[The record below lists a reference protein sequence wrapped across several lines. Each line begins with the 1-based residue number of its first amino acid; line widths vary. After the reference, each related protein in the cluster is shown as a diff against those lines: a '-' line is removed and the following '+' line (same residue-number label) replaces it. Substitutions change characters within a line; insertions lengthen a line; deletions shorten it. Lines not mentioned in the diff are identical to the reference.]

1 MAAHMD
7 SGGYP
12 DSRFVPGVVEDLA
25 RTEFDRDVLSN
36 SQATVL
42 AFLFS
47 NSMSVSRPI
56 AECPHR
62 RSWKVSK
69 YSKIALTA
77 PGRVRH
83 LR

>member
-1 MAAHMD
+1 M
-7 SGGYP
+7 
-12 DSRFVPGVVEDLA
+12 
-25 RTEFDRDVLSN
+25 SN